1 MTGLLVVGSNSWRE
15 MFMGSDR
22 GFEVLRSPRPR
33 FTDLRPYGPV
43 AGSSTSSN
51 KEILQTRDDDDLST
65 ENLLEIM

>member
-1 MTGLLVVGSNSWRE
+1 
-15 MFMGSDR
+15 MGSDR